1 MKRPLYLV
9 GIVLNSISACPM
21 QAIGVASSD
30 AFPNNRF
37 SASSTSGNNEAFKGR
52 LNGDG
57 AWLPS
62 NNNNANDYLQIDLL
76 YEFVICAVATQG
88 NPSAD
93 HWTTKYKLQLALI
106 DLANNWLTYQEN
118 SVDKVCMCVIIKENN
133 IMVELHVCLNS
144 HL

>member
-1 MKRPLYLV
+1 
-9 GIVLNSISACPM
+9 M

-30 AFPNNRF
+30 AFPDNRF
-37 SASSTSGNNEAFKGR
+37 SASSTNGNNEAFKGR

-76 YEFVICAVATQG
+76 YEFLICAVATQG

-118 SVDKVCMCVIIKENN
+118 SIDKVCMCVIIKENN
-133 IMVELHVCLNS
+133 VMVELHVCLNS
-144 HL
+144 HLRYCTKF